1 MYVATSCLGTGTGG
15 ARCSWRASRGRWRWR
30 SCWGRATRT
39 RWRWPSVGHLLTIIT
54 TQAELTQCLLAAARR
69 GDWAVVAVLV
79 RAGAEL
85 DTQASVVL
93 ST

>member
-1 MYVATSCLGTGTGG
+1 MVIS
-15 ARCSWRASRGRWRWR
+15 S
-30 SCWGRATRT
+30 
-39 RWRWPSVGHLLTIIT
+39 LLTIVNS
-54 TQAELTQCLLAAARR
+54 QGELTQCLLAAARR

-93 ST
+93 SHSCCG